1 MEPASMSTTISVVL
15 FQRDKWWI
23 AQCLQYDIGAQA
35 HSLPDVLYEL
45 ERTLVGYL
53 TVADELNIEPFV
65 HLDPAP
71 DFYWKK
77 FQLFEISPNAR
88 KNMAARSKCR
98 ASRLPGHVAQFPFST
113 YAERCRTIRS

>member
-1 MEPASMSTTISVVL
+1 MSTTISVVL

-77 FQLFEISPNAR
+77 FQGTLLTIEPVDAPMR
-88 KNMAARSKCR
+88 VPMGHK
-98 ASRLPGHVAQFPFST
+98 LPQPQYRIAG
-113 YAERCRTIRS
+113 